1 MRLLPLMLLA
11 SAASFGLGVSLP
23 LIRFETLYFFS
34 QTPSLLGVVQGLWTG
49 GDMALAL
56 LVAAFSLA
64 FPLIKLFT
72 LFEAAFGSGRF
83 PAWAGVLSRWSMMDV
98 LLVAILVFA
107 AKTSGLATA
116 ASQPGIWFY
125 AASATLAAIAAELV
139 KRDLNVRKPRR
150 DDGAA

>member
-1 MRLLPLMLLA
+1 MRVLPLLLLA
-11 SAASFGLGVSLP
+11 SAASFGLGISLP

-49 GDMALAL
+49 GDAGLAL

-64 FPLIKLFT
+64 FPMVKLFT
-72 LFEAAFGSGRF
+72 LFEAAYGSGRF

-107 AKTSGLATA
+107 AKTSGLASA

-125 AASATLAAIAAELV
+125 AASAALAAIGAELV
-139 KRDLNVRKPRR
+139 KRDANAQKPRR
-150 DDGAA
+150 GDGAA